1 MKKNQELLDLE
12 EVKQKILAMAK
23 ENTELDEKDIMELAE
38 KNRLKEEDEEDLFN
52 WCQDNDIF
60 IGQSDDD
67 LSEEEEEEEEE
78 AQEEEA
84 TEEEIR
90 TPYVEKR
97 RRKGP
102 VDSELHYLKEIGAIP
117 LLTAEKEKETAKILK
132 EEDPSSQTYKDAKDL
147 MISSNLR
154 LVVSMAKQYMNRG
167 LSFQDLVQEGNL
179 GLIRAVEKFDYE
191 KGFRFSTYATWWI
204 RQAMVRAI
212 ADQSRDIR
220 IPVHMNEQI
229 IRVNRTQRTLMQEL
243 GREPS
248 DEEIALRLGKDM
260 TAERVR
266 DIRSIAQ
273 QPVSLESPA
282 GEEDD
287 STLSDFIEDKKAMDP
302 ADYANSQAVK
312 DTVNKLLKELPERE
326 ELILRMR
333 FGLDD
338 GRPRTLEEVGKAC
351 NVTRERIRQIE
362 SKALRRLHQLNRG
375 GNVLED
381 LKN

>member
-1 MKKNQELLDLE
+1 MKKVLNLA
-12 EVKQKILAMAK
+12 EVKEKILTMSQANK
-23 ENTELDEKDIMELAE
+23 ELDEKDIMELAE
-38 KNRLKEEDEEDLFN
+38 KNQLNEEDEETLFN
-52 WCQDNDIF
+52 WCQENDIF

-67 LSEEEEEEEEE
+67 LDEEEEE
-78 AQEEEA
+78 AEETSSEDEDDMQA
-84 TEEEIR
+84 PYTEE
-90 TPYVEKR
+90 KR
-97 RRKGP
+97 KNTKL

-117 LLTAEKEKETAKILK
+117 LLTVEQEKAAAKVLKETDPASK
-132 EEDPSSQTYKDAKDL
+132 EYKDAKDL

-154 LVVSMAKQYMNRG
+154 LVVSMAKQYTNRG

-179 GLIRAVEKFDYE
+179 GLMRAVEKFDYE

-229 IRVNRTQRTLMQEL
+229 IKVNRTQRVLMQEL

-248 DEEIALRLGKDM
+248 DEEVAKKIGNGM
-260 TAERVR
+260 TVEKVR

-273 QPVSLESPA
+273 QPVSLESPT

-287 STLSDFIEDKKAMDP
+287 SALIDFIEDKKAMDP
-302 ADYANSQAVK
+302 AAYASSQAVK
-312 DTVNKLLKELPERE
+312 DAVNELLKELPERE
-326 ELILRMR
+326 EMILRMR

-338 GRPRTLEEVGKAC
+338 GRPKTLEEVGNAC
-351 NVTRERIRQIE
+351 HVTRERIRQIE
-362 SKALRRLHQLNRG
+362 SKALRRLHQMYRG
-375 GNVLED
+375 GSILED

>member
-1 MKKNQELLDLE
+1 MKKVLSLAEIKE
-12 EVKQKILAMAK
+12 KILTMSQANK
-23 ENTELDEKDIMELAE
+23 ELDEKDIMELAE
-38 KNRLKEEDEEDLFN
+38 KNQLNEEDEETLFN
-52 WCQDNDIF
+52 WCQENDIF

-67 LSEEEEEEEEE
+67 LDEEEEE
-78 AQEEEA
+78 AEETSSEDEDDMQA
-84 TEEEIR
+84 PYTEE
-90 TPYVEKR
+90 KR
-97 RRKGP
+97 KNTKL

-117 LLTAEKEKETAKILK
+117 LLTVEQEKAAAKVLKETDPASK
-132 EEDPSSQTYKDAKDL
+132 EYKDAKDL

-154 LVVSMAKQYMNRG
+154 LVVSMAKQYTNRG

-179 GLIRAVEKFDYE
+179 GLMRAVEKFDYE

-229 IRVNRTQRTLMQEL
+229 IKVNRTQRVLMQEL

-248 DEEIALRLGKDM
+248 DEEVAKKIGNGM
-260 TAERVR
+260 TVEKVR

-273 QPVSLESPA
+273 QPVSLESPT

-287 STLSDFIEDKKAMDP
+287 SALIDFIEDKKAMDP
-302 ADYANSQAVK
+302 AAYASSQAVK
-312 DTVNKLLKELPERE
+312 DAVNELLKELPERE
-326 ELILRMR
+326 EMILRMR
-333 FGLDD
+333 FGLGD
-338 GRPRTLEEVGKAC
+338 GRPKTLEEVGNAC
-351 NVTRERIRQIE
+351 HVTRERIRQIE
-362 SKALRRLHQLNRG
+362 SKALRRLHQMYRG
-375 GNVLED
+375 GSILED

>member
-1 MKKNQELLDLE
+1 MKKVLSLAEIKE
-12 EVKQKILAMAK
+12 KILTMSQANK
-23 ENTELDEKDIMELAE
+23 ELDEKDIMELAE
-38 KNRLKEEDEEDLFN
+38 KNQLNEEDEETLFN
-52 WCQDNDIF
+52 WCQENDIF
-60 IGQSDDD
+60 IEQSDDD
-67 LSEEEEEEEEE
+67 LDEEEEE
-78 AQEEEA
+78 AEETSSEDEDDMQA
-84 TEEEIR
+84 PYTEE
-90 TPYVEKR
+90 KR
-97 RRKGP
+97 KNTKL

-117 LLTAEKEKETAKILK
+117 LLTAEQEKAAAKVLKET
-132 EEDPSSQTYKDAKDL
+132 DPASTEYKDAKDL

-154 LVVSMAKQYMNRG
+154 LVVSMAKQYTNRG

-179 GLIRAVEKFDYE
+179 GLMRAVEKFDYE

-229 IRVNRTQRTLMQEL
+229 IKVNRTQRVLMQEL

-248 DEEIALRLGKDM
+248 DEEVAKKIGNGM
-260 TAERVR
+260 TVEKVR

-273 QPVSLESPA
+273 QPVSLESPT

-287 STLSDFIEDKKAMDP
+287 SALIDFIEDKKAMDP
-302 ADYANSQAVK
+302 AAYASSQAVK
-312 DTVNKLLKELPERE
+312 DAVNELLKELPERE
-326 ELILRMR
+326 EMILRMR

-338 GRPRTLEEVGKAC
+338 GRPKTLEEVGNAC
-351 NVTRERIRQIE
+351 HVTRERIRQIE
-362 SKALRRLHQLNRG
+362 SKALRRLHQMYRG
-375 GNVLED
+375 GSILED

>member
-1 MKKNQELLDLE
+1 MKKVLSLAEIKE
-12 EVKQKILAMAK
+12 KILTMSQANK
-23 ENTELDEKDIMELAE
+23 ELDEKDIMELAE
-38 KNRLKEEDEEDLFN
+38 KNQLNEEDEETLFN
-52 WCQDNDIF
+52 WCQENDIF

-67 LSEEEEEEEEE
+67 LDEEEEE
-78 AQEEEA
+78 AEETSSEDEDDMQA
-84 TEEEIR
+84 PYTEE
-90 TPYVEKR
+90 KR
-97 RRKGP
+97 KNTKL

-117 LLTAEKEKETAKILK
+117 LLTAEQEKAAAKVLKET
-132 EEDPSSQTYKDAKDL
+132 DPASAEYKDAKDL

-154 LVVSMAKQYMNRG
+154 LVVSMAKQYTNRG

-179 GLIRAVEKFDYE
+179 GLMRAVEKFDYE

-229 IRVNRTQRTLMQEL
+229 IKVNRTQRVLMQEL

-248 DEEIALRLGKDM
+248 DEEVAKKIGNGM
-260 TAERVR
+260 TVEKVR

-273 QPVSLESPA
+273 QPVSLESPT

-287 STLSDFIEDKKAMDP
+287 SALIDFIEDKKAMDP
-302 ADYANSQAVK
+302 AAYASSQAVK
-312 DTVNKLLKELPERE
+312 DAVNELLKELPERE
-326 ELILRMR
+326 EMILRMR

-338 GRPRTLEEVGKAC
+338 GRPKTLEEVGNAC
-351 NVTRERIRQIE
+351 HVTRERIRQIE
-362 SKALRRLHQLNRG
+362 SKALRRLHQMYRG
-375 GNVLED
+375 GSILED

>member
-1 MKKNQELLDLE
+1 MKKVLSFAEIKE
-12 EVKQKILAMAK
+12 KILTMSQANK
-23 ENTELDEKDIMELAE
+23 ELDEKDIMELAE
-38 KNRLKEEDEEDLFN
+38 KNQLNEEDEETLFN
-52 WCQDNDIF
+52 WCQENDIF

-67 LSEEEEEEEEE
+67 LDEEEEE
-78 AQEEEA
+78 AEETSSEDEDDMQA
-84 TEEEIR
+84 PYTEE
-90 TPYVEKR
+90 KR
-97 RRKGP
+97 KNTKL

-117 LLTAEKEKETAKILK
+117 LLTAEQEKAAAKVLKET
-132 EEDPSSQTYKDAKDL
+132 DPASTEYKDAKDL

-154 LVVSMAKQYMNRG
+154 LVVSMAKQYTNRG

-179 GLIRAVEKFDYE
+179 GLMRAVEKFDYE

-229 IRVNRTQRTLMQEL
+229 IKVNRTQRVLMQEL

-248 DEEIALRLGKDM
+248 DEEVAKKIGNGM
-260 TAERVR
+260 TVEKVR

-273 QPVSLESPA
+273 QPVSLESPT

-287 STLSDFIEDKKAMDP
+287 SALIDFIEDKKAMDP
-302 ADYANSQAVK
+302 AAYASSQAVK
-312 DTVNKLLKELPERE
+312 DAVNELLKELPERE
-326 ELILRMR
+326 EMILRMR

-338 GRPRTLEEVGKAC
+338 GRPKTLEEVGNAC
-351 NVTRERIRQIE
+351 HVTRERIRQIE
-362 SKALRRLHQLNRG
+362 SKALRRLHQMYRG
-375 GNVLED
+375 GSILED

>member
-154 LVVSMAKQYMNRG
+154 LVVSMARQYMNRG

-229 IRVNRTQRTLMQEL
+229 IRVNRTQRTMMQEL